1 MLRTLVSPWTGC
13 TRAERKNL
21 AWGPFFLTTL
31 VGSGG
36 VCQAVS
42 GVEDAGLSERLLAA
56 LGALPC
62 DFRLGAKLMQRL
74 AKPSDYV
81 RQEVL
86 GQSTYVLPWETRLCP
101 GNPADNPEMGASLYN
116 EFAQEEARGLQP
128 RSPLQQLTDIIEWT
142 VATPGEEAR
151 NLAADLAQ
159 AYQGKYRFVLDGLD
173 QWDMETKAHR
183 AHLVF
188 HNDDIQ
194 RISAQVVMDLRIRA
208 GKS

>member
-13 TRAERKNL
+13 TRAERKNS
-21 AWGPFFLTTL
+21 AWGPFFLTPL

-42 GVEDAGLSERLLAA
+42 VVFDAGLSERLLAA

-62 DFRLGAKLMQRL
+62 DFCLGTKLMQRL

-101 GNPADNPEMGASLYN
+101 GNPADDPEMGASLYN
-116 EFAQEEARGLQP
+116 EFAQEQAIGLQP

>member
-1 MLRTLVSPWTGC
+1 
-13 TRAERKNL
+13 
-21 AWGPFFLTTL
+21 
-31 VGSGG
+31 
-36 VCQAVS
+36 
-42 GVEDAGLSERLLAA
+42 
-56 LGALPC
+56 
-62 DFRLGAKLMQRL
+62 MQRL

-101 GNPADNPEMGASLYN
+101 GNPADDPEMGASLYN
-116 EFAQEEARGLQP
+116 EFAQEQARGLQP
-128 RSPLQQLTDIIEWT
+128 GSPLQQLTDIIEWT